1 MKTTEKFRTRLFW
14 VMLTLFFGAGEL
26 SAETLKRVEN
36 QSVQAPQT
44 LYRNYV
50 CGSCHG
56 ERGLNPLPGV
66 PLLGGQDKMYL
77 INRMKDYKNGA
88 RTGGRAETMVGY
100 LAVTTNEEIAAIADW
115 LSAQ

>member
-1 MKTTEKFRTRLFW
+1 MKTTEKFRRRLFR
-14 VMLTLFFGAGEL
+14 VLLTLLLGAGEL
-26 SAETLKRVEN
+26 SAETSNRVEN
-36 QSVQAPQT
+36 QSVQDPQI
-44 LYRNYV
+44 LYRSYA
-50 CGSCHG
+50 CRSCHG

-88 RTGGRAETMVGY
+88 RTDLRAVTMVGY